1 MSTEDKILAGLR
13 LSYLGFVFQ
22 TFNLIGSLTA
32 VENVELPMIL
42 KVKKI
47 QNFTFILFF
56 FYFSAEKIFLH
67 VFILVNSTKNMF

>member
-32 VENVELPMIL
+32 VENVELPIIL
-42 KVKKI
+42 KVENRK
-47 QNFTFILFF
+47 
-56 FYFSAEKIFLH
+56 
-67 VFILVNSTKNMF
+67 

>member
-1 MSTEDKILAGLR
+1 MSTEDKVLAGLR

-42 KVKKI
+42 KVKI
-47 QNFTFILFF
+47 FIN
-56 FYFSAEKIFLH
+56 I
-67 VFILVNSTKNMF
+67 